1 MTTASPMSADSSAVN
16 LARRLHV
23 VVLIDALGWEIIKD
37 RPFLNDELPFRR
49 PLETVL
55 GYSSGAIP
63 TILTGLQPAQTG
75 HWNLFYYDPQ
85 GSPFRWLRWFSFLP
99 ARLLDNRI
107 SRKAIKELGRRV
119 LGMGPLFECA
129 VSPALLPLFN
139 FVEKRNI
146 YAECGIPNS
155 VSIFDLLRAREVPYR
170 VYSYHQ
176 FSDARIVEQACS
188 DIQAGNTNFFF
199 LYLSEMDHFLHSKCD
214 DPRSVAERL
223 AWYDRQLREVFKVAA
238 RKDPEM
244 TFTVI
249 SDHGMTPVHSQYDL
263 VGKIEALGFS
273 MPKDYLAVYDS
284 TMARYWFFDEEA
296 RRSIVAE
303 LERTSCGR
311 IVKDS
316 ELDRLGIL
324 FPDRRYGEIVFLLDP
339 GWLLTTSDF
348 NGNGWHPVGMHGYH
362 PSDSHSD
369 AIYLSN
375 QHPRPKLSTIADI
388 YRCLA
393 EAAAPQ

>member
-1 MTTASPMSADSSAVN
+1 
-16 LARRLHV
+16 
-23 VVLIDALGWEIIKD
+23 
-37 RPFLNDELPFRR
+37 
-49 PLETVL
+49 
-55 GYSSGAIP
+55 
-63 TILTGLQPAQTG
+63 
-75 HWNLFYYDPQ
+75 
-85 GSPFRWLRWFSFLP
+85 
-99 ARLLDNRI
+99 
-107 SRKAIKELGRRV
+107 
-119 LGMGPLFECA
+119 MGPLFECA

-188 DIQAGNTNFFF
+188 DIQSGNANFFF
-199 LYLSEMDHFLHSKCD
+199 LYLSEMDHFLHSECD
-214 DPRSVAERL
+214 DPRSVTERL
-223 AWYDRQLREVFKVAA
+223 AWYDRKLREVFKVAA

-284 TMARYWFFDEEA
+284 TMARYWFFNEEA
-296 RRSIVAE
+296 RRLIVAE
-303 LERTSCGR
+303 LEHTSCGR

-369 AIYLSN
+369 AICLSN

>member
-1 MTTASPMSADSSAVN
+1 MTTASLMSTDSSSVN

-23 VVLIDALGWEIIKD
+23 FVLIDALGWEIIKD

-75 HWNLFYYDPQ
+75 HWNLYYYDPQ

-99 ARLLDNRI
+99 ERLLDNRV
-107 SRKAIKELGRRV
+107 SRKAIKEVGRRV

-188 DIQAGNTNFFF
+188 DIQSGNTNFFF
-199 LYLSEMDHFLHSKCD
+199 LYLSEMDHFLHSECD
-214 DPRSVAERL
+214 DPSSVAERL

-284 TMARYWFFDEEA
+284 TMARYWFFNEEA
-296 RRSIVAE
+296 RRLIVAE
-303 LERTSCGR
+303 LEHTSCGR

-324 FPDRRYGEIVFLLDP
+324 FPDRRYGELVFLLDP